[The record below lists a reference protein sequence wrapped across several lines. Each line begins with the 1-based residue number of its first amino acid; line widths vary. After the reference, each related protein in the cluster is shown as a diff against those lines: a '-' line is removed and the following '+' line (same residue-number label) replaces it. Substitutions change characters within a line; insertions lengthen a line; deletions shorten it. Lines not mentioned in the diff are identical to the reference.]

1 MSAFLTPDV
10 VISEE
15 PQYVA
20 LQEGLLNLSEEN
32 FESEMARIWESKYV
46 HDQLHLKLLID
57 CLFCLSECRS
67 KSVHLFAKVLKSLT
81 ARVRDELCL
90 VELVE
95 IVLAKLLNPLE
106 LSNSKCFLLL
116 HCLRIGL
123 FSEEDVVSS
132 FRPYYDR
139 DCKLPSQW
147 MPFMA
152 WFGNVIEQVDPV
164 FYGDCVKQYID
175 IFRHTFAE
183 EKNKAFVGQFDELVQ
198 KGWMNLVDEPLL
210 GLSNHVIVQVI
221 ARDDV
226 GALDRIVHEGRFNVN
241 MHVDKAILETH
252 EMFQDEPTLVQIA
265 AFYGKQCFEYL
276 RQKGASLSKR
286 DRAGRTVIQFAVAGG
301 NLDVVQYLEGIGA
314 DTAGVMHAAALYHQ
328 NDLFEYF
335 FNKNKY
341 AVAAIIPP
349 YAGVM
354 HCCAA
359 SDNAKLMMLC
369 FENDV
374 DVNSREPGGVCRA
387 PIHIAVEKGNLS
399 ALSLL
404 LNNPKCDIKAQD
416 VLLSLSSTQ
425 SHIYSC
431 NTTPLC
437 CSFASYRHDQGYFHQ
452 ETHGNQRA
460 R

>member
-15 PQYVA
+15 PEFVA
-20 LQEGLLNLSEEN
+20 MQECLLNLSEEN
-32 FESEMARIWESKYV
+32 FESEMVRIWESRYV
-46 HDQLHLKLLID
+46 HDQLHLKLFIN

-67 KSVHLFAKVLKSLT
+67 KSVHLFAKVLKSLSS
-81 ARVRDELCL
+81 RVRDEICL

-95 IVLAKLLNPLE
+95 MVLAKFLNPLE

-116 HCLRIGL
+116 HCLRVGL

-132 FRPYYDR
+132 FKPYYDR

-183 EKNKAFVGQFDELVQ
+183 EKNKAFVGQFDKLVER
-198 KGWMNLVDEPLL
+198 GWTNLVEPEL

-221 ARDDV
+221 AKDDV

-241 MHVDKAILETH
+241 MHVEKAILETH
-252 EMFQDEPTLVQIA
+252 EMFQDEPTLVQLA
-265 AFYGKQCFEYL
+265 AFYGKQCFQYL
-276 RQKGASLSKR
+276 RQKGASLSKK
-286 DRAGRTVIQFAVAGG
+286 DKAGRTVIQFAVAGG
-301 NLDVVQYLEGIGA
+301 NMEIVQYLEGIGT

-387 PIHIAVEKGNLS
+387 PIHIAVEKGNLN

-416 VLLSLSSTQ
+416 VLLSLFLTQ
-425 SHIYSC
+425 SHFRSC

-437 CSFASYRHDQGYFHQ
+437 C
-452 ETHGNQRA
+452 
-460 R
+460 